1 MSNVFQNL
9 QLQRIANAIEDGAV
23 TGSITIDVKGAG
35 DMQPATATAA
45 GVHGLVPAPQA
56 GDENKVL
63 SGAGTWIDAGGG
75 GLDYSTVEQNT
86 GVKWIDGSKIYQK
99 TIDFGA
105 MPVNT
110 EKDVAHNIDGLAYV
124 VDIEFIVYSA
134 TQGQWRLMPAIS
146 RGNIMAQSVYGVD
159 SQYVFVLGGQNADVD
174 SNWAGIVT
182 LRYTKSAE

>member
-1 MSNVFQNL
+1 MQNTYMNKM
-9 QLQRIANAIEDGAV
+9 LQRIADAV
-23 TGSITIDVKGAG
+23 ERWTGGSITIDVTGAG
-35 DMQPATATAA
+35 DMQGATSASA
-45 GVHGLVPAPQA
+45 GVHGLVPAPAA

-63 SGAGTWIDAGGG
+63 SGAGTWIDAGGGG

-105 MPVNT
+105 MPVNA

-134 TQGQWRLMPAIS
+134 TQGQWRLMPVIS
-146 RGNIMAQSVYGVD
+146 RGNVMAQSVYGVD

-182 LRYTKSAE
+182 LRYTKL